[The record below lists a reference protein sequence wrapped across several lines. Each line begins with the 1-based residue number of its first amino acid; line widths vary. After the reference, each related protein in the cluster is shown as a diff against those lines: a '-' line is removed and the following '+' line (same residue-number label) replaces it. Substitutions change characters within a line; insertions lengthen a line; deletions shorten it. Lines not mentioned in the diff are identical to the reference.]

1 MREPLIHFML
11 IGAVL
16 FGIDHALVSRQ
27 DDPRTI
33 VIDAAVD
40 RQARETFKASR
51 GREPDENELLA
62 LRRVW
67 LDNEVLYRE
76 GLAMQVDKGD
86 SAIRERVIFKAL
98 SVVDANVKLPPA
110 DDGVLRAWFERN
122 RERYDDPARFT
133 FDEAVL
139 TGETSEAA
147 VRAFAA
153 QMNRGVA
160 GDTNA
165 GLRVF
170 KGRPH
175 ANLVA
180 SYGPEFAQALETAP
194 VGTWQALKSMDGWRA
209 VRLDSTT
216 PGAARP
222 IRRVAGRRAPGLD
235 RCGGGRAAQRGGR
248 GADEEVHHQGRT
260 VTPSSMRAAAVL
272 LFFLLGF
279 LSAGATAH
287 ELTMAEMQLR
297 ETGRGEFLWQWTA
310 VEKRSG
316 SAELRPVWPETCRAD
331 ENMLRCGE
339 AGLNG
344 TLSMEGV
351 GKGYSAVLVKVFWLD
366 GQMRVYTLTSAH
378 TAVRLYGSADDR
390 RGVGEIASTYLVLGV
405 EHILTGVDHLLFVIG
420 LLFLVGFNRRLLWT
434 ITAVHGGPQPD
445 AGAERA
451 RPADLATAAGR
462 GDDRAVDHA
471 GRRRGAAPRGHARAA
486 LAGRSSRSSSAWS
499 TGSASPAR

>member
-1 MREPLIHFML
+1 MSAPLPAADGAARRQSALPSWMREPLIHFIL

-133 FDEAVL
+133 FDEAVF

-175 ANLVA
+175 SNLVA
-180 SYGPEFAQALETAP
+180 SYGTEFAQALETAP

-216 PGAARP
+216 PARP
-222 IRRVAGRRAPGLD
+222 GRYDVL
-235 RCGGGRAAQRGGR
+235 RGVVLQ
-248 GADEEVHHQGRT
+248 DWT
-260 VTPSSMRAAAVL
+260 DAAAAEQR
-272 LFFLLGF
+272 
-279 LSAGATAH
+279 SA
-287 ELTMAEMQLR
+287 
-297 ETGRGEFLWQWTA
+297 A
-310 VEKRSG
+310 V
-316 SAELRPVWPETCRAD
+316 
-331 ENMLRCGE
+331 
-339 AGLNG
+339 
-344 TLSMEGV
+344 
-351 GKGYSAVLVKVFWLD
+351 
-366 GQMRVYTLTSAH
+366 
-378 TAVRLYGSADDR
+378 
-390 RGVGEIASTYLVLGV
+390 
-405 EHILTGVDHLLFVIG
+405 
-420 LLFLVGFNRRLLWT
+420 
-434 ITAVHGGPQPD
+434 
-445 AGAERA
+445 
-451 RPADLATAAGR
+451 
-462 GDDRAVDHA
+462 
-471 GRRRGAAPRGHARAA
+471 AA
-486 LAGRSSRSSSAWS
+486 LTKKYTIKVG
-499 TGSASPAR
+499 P